1 MAFEGV
7 GDVRW
12 RSTETA
18 MVRQDGSETTARIEL
33 KQKMAD
39 SGC

>member
-7 GDVRW
+7 GDVQW

-18 MVRQDGSETTARIEL
+18 MVRQGDSERQRQLQEL
-33 KQKMAD
+33 
-39 SGC
+39 S